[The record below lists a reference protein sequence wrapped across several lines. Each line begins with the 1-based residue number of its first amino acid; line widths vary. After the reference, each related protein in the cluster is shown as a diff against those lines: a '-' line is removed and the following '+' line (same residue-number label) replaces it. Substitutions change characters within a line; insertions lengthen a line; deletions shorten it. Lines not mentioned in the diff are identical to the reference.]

1 MNEKDGKTN
10 RIPITSTSNI
20 LNAPH
25 IKIPLDQL
33 KDKIH
38 RGELTMKDILDN
50 DDSINDLRTNPI
62 SPYKEM
68 ITSDNIKLLI
78 DYCLK
83 FNKELKE
90 SSQKDL
96 RYPYYSSQILCS
108 SCVLLFKQSIS
119 NIRHSNSLIINKNK
133 LIDNEMDNKVNNS
146 NFLNEKLESNKS
158 NNKENDI
165 NKIKNND
172 FLYES
177 SIQSYSAFPNDGNSS
192 NFVNDYENEID
203 EKYVDSYKN
212 LTETDFKISSKN
224 NKISIKYN
232 DEEMKIIKDIL
243 NYIFDILNY
252 QKDDKIFN
260 ENLAY
265 LGYFKNLVNYLLI
278 NETDIMIEYLF
289 GDSIPVI
296 DKFYSH
302 LNNTSIQIILENLLN
317 LLSDKE
323 DNKYKNK
330 YNDIIIKLIQ
340 ILSEDINND
349 NFENSEF
356 ICELIINT
364 LVNNSENQ
372 LIDLIINNN
381 RIMKKI
387 KNIIENIVN
396 KNNEKVLTNILKV
409 LFQINN
415 IILISLNESLYNKI
429 PYIINDHNKLNIFE
443 YQHFSTKM
451 ISYKNIF
458 EAFKNNIFS
467 YLFISE
473 EIYKLIS
480 KDIKQKYI
488 NNFNQDINNFK
499 NINSNNKDRRLF
511 GLHNIYKW
519 KFILS
524 AIKVYIYSYNV
535 NDELKNN
542 KYFDDKELL
551 LISINLYF
559 IFPQNNIYQNIFHEI
574 IKLICLEE
582 CPGYLVEPF
591 LIINDE
597 EKQNKFI
604 FNLLN
609 NMKINK
615 DEKYNLTN
623 GIDLEILNLFYS
635 SNNKA
640 ILNHFEKSDLDK
652 KCKIIF
658 NKESIKIKFDRQL
671 NEDYEYSKDEI
682 FDIERD
688 KDDTFD
694 DNDYEVKEFLYFK
707 NIISNFLDKIEEEKK
722 RSFNKVNKEK
732 NNNNQLNKMDKKKE
746 NEIQKENIIDKSS
759 YNIGDTNYVKE
770 EKKTITKKNDNS
782 LEIDV
787 KYSLKEKEK

>member
-146 NFLNEKLESNKS
+146 NFSNEKLESNKS

-177 SIQSYSAFPNDGNSS
+177 SIQSYSAYPNDGNSS

-429 PYIINDHNKLNIFE
+429 PYIINDHNKRNIFE

-499 NINSNNKDRRLF
+499 NINSNNKDQRLF
-511 GLHNIYKW
+511 GLYNIYKW

-759 YNIGDTNYVKE
+759 YNIGDNNYVKE

>member
-146 NFLNEKLESNKS
+146 NFSNEKLESNKS

-177 SIQSYSAFPNDGNSS
+177 SIQSYSAYPNDGNSS

-429 PYIINDHNKLNIFE
+429 PNIINDHNKRNIFE

-604 FNLLN
+604 FNLLK

-615 DEKYNLTN
+615 DQKYNLTN
-623 GIDLEILNLFYS
+623 VIDLEILNLFYS

-682 FDIERD
+682 FDIEKD

-770 EKKTITKKNDNS
+770 EKKTITKKDDNS

>member
-146 NFLNEKLESNKS
+146 NFSNEKLESNKS

-177 SIQSYSAFPNDGNSS
+177 SIQSYSAYPNDGNSS

-429 PYIINDHNKLNIFE
+429 PYIINDHNKRNIFE

-499 NINSNNKDRRLF
+499 NINSNNKDQRLF
-511 GLHNIYKW
+511 GLYNIYKW

-770 EKKTITKKNDNS
+770 EKKTITKKDDNS

>member
-146 NFLNEKLESNKS
+146 NFSNEKLESNKS

-177 SIQSYSAFPNDGNSS
+177 SIQSYSAYPNDGNSS

-429 PYIINDHNKLNIFE
+429 PYIINDHNKRNIFE

-499 NINSNNKDRRLF
+499 NINSNNKDQRLF
-511 GLHNIYKW
+511 GLYNIYKW

-682 FDIERD
+682 FDIEKD

-770 EKKTITKKNDNS
+770 EKKTITKKDDNS

>member
-177 SIQSYSAFPNDGNSS
+177 SIQSYSAYPNDGNSS

-429 PYIINDHNKLNIFE
+429 PYIINDHNKRNIFE

-499 NINSNNKDRRLF
+499 NINSNNKDQRLF
-511 GLHNIYKW
+511 GLYNIYKW

-604 FNLLN
+604 FNLLK

-759 YNIGDTNYVKE
+759 YNIGDNNYVKE